1 MGEVAVRTLKVLL
14 LFIILLPCHVLPG
27 VAQQGQPVL
36 RIETGTHS
44 AGVGDAAV
52 DAAGR
57 IMVTVSDDK
66 TARIWSLPD
75 LRQLFVIRPDIG
87 SGQGGVLYTAAISP
101 DGRLV
106 AIGGFRP
113 EVLLFDVASKELVQ
127 RWSDVPNSVLS
138 LAFSAD
144 GNRLAAGLAKGGLR
158 VWNVTTRQLTSQ
170 DTEYDGGI
178 YGLSFAKDGRLV
190 TSCISGTLQVYDA
203 SGTFTRRA
211 TTELGRRPFQVR
223 FSPSGKL
230 IAAGFA
236 DAFAVEVHDADSL
249 AIKTKPSL
257 GTVKGKSLSRVAWG
271 SDGTTL
277 FAGGN
282 SKFGNSNPVFAWSNG
297 GGGEARRAA
306 AGFPDSV
313 GAILPLPDGH
323 LVTVSREGDMAVVAA
338 SGKSEFERKTV
349 GQDLTVA
356 ARIDDPSRQLRIARD
371 GKRVQWMPFG
381 SVMTPGA
388 KPRWLTFDT
397 DHLDLAVMAAPSQD
411 TANWAADAGA
421 LHVADW
427 DGGLTPRLNDRQLT
441 LKQGERAE
449 SVSVQDQRVL
459 LGTHFGVHAFDETG
473 RESWVATPGPTYRVN
488 QSGDGRVVV
497 AAVDD
502 GTIRWYRASDGL
514 LLLSLF
520 VTAEGDRWIAYTPQG
535 YYAASPGGEDLIGWH
550 IGNGADRLADFF
562 GASRLRDRFY
572 RPDVVSR
579 SLVALDPLEALAQA
593 NAAHGTNT
601 TATTSAIDATDLP
614 PVVKIIS
621 PQDGTQVT
629 GDEVVVEYAFR
640 SPSGQ
645 PVDEITTLMD
655 GRPAELTRSLAPS
668 GPAVPDGTHQRGIA
682 AASDTPAAATEPG
695 EVRARVAVAVP
706 AGREVEISLLA
717 ETANHRKS
725 EPARVRV
732 TGRPASR
739 QIASVKRLNAVLV
752 GISKYPDPKNRLMFA
767 AKDVT
772 DIAKVLD
779 TQRGAGLYNE
789 INVRVLTDEAATR
802 QNILKALN
810 WLRQET
816 KSDDTGVVFLSGHGV
831 PEEGQT
837 FFLTYDAEIGNL
849 AATAVTQGDLKNVL
863 SRVPGKVIA
872 FIDICHAG
880 SAVLQQGKNA
890 VVDMTSFVNIMRE
903 PGTGLIV
910 FASATSYQPAEEKE
924 ELQNGAFTSAL
935 KEGLMGGADFRR
947 KGAIRTDELNMFLNE
962 RVAELTD
969 DRQRPIMQRP
979 GDIPDFAF
987 MAHKQ

>member
-1 MGEVAVRTLKVLL
+1 MIRRSFDGGPAVRALNFFL
-14 LFIILLPCHVLPG
+14 LFLVLSTCPG
-27 VAQQGQPVL
+27 RPALAQQGQPIL

-87 SGQGGVLYTAAISP
+87 SGQAGVLYTAAISP

-127 RWSDVPNSVLS
+127 RWPDVPNSVLS

-158 VWNVTTRQLTSQ
+158 VWNVTTRELAAQ

-190 TSCISGTLQVYDA
+190 TSCINGTLQVYDA
-203 SGTFTRRA
+203 SGRLTRRA

-223 FSPSGKL
+223 FNPSGKL
-230 IAAGFA
+230 IAAGFI

-257 GTVKGKSLSRVAWG
+257 GMVKGKSLSRVAWG
-271 SDGTTL
+271 SDGSTL

-282 SKFGNSNPVFAWSNG
+282 SKFGNSNPVFAWSNS

-306 AGFPDSV
+306 IGFPDSV

-338 SGKSEFERKTV
+338 NGKSEFERKTV
-349 GQDLTVA
+349 AQDLNVG
-356 ARIDDPSRQLRIARD
+356 ARTDDPSRQLRLARD

-381 SVMTPGA
+381 AVMTSGT

-397 DHLDLAVMAAPSQD
+397 ENLDLAVMAAPSPD
-411 TANWAADAGA
+411 TANWLAEAGA

-427 DGGLTPRLNDRQLT
+427 DDGLTPRLNDRQLG

-459 LGTHFGVHAFDETG
+459 LGTHFGIHAFDDTG
-473 RESWVATPGPTYRVN
+473 REAWVATSGPTYRVN

-520 VTAEGDRWIAYTPQG
+520 VTADGDRWIAYTPQG

-579 SLVALDPLEALAQA
+579 ALVALDPLEALAQA
-593 NAAHGTNT
+593 NAAKGTNT
-601 TATTSAIDATDLP
+601 TMTTSAIDSTDLP
-614 PVVKIIS
+614 PVIKIIS
-621 PQDGTQVT
+621 PADGTQVT

-655 GRPAELTRSLAPS
+655 GRPADLTRSLAPS
-668 GPAVPDGTHQRGIA
+668 APALPEGTRQRGLA
-682 AASDTPAAATEPG
+682 PAADPG
-695 EVRARVAVAVP
+695 EIRARVAVAVP

-725 EPARVRV
+725 EPAHVRV

-739 QIASVKRLNAVLV
+739 QIVAVKRLNAVLV
-752 GISKYPDPKNRLMFA
+752 GISKYPDPRNQLMFA
-767 AKDVT
+767 AKDVA

-789 INVRVLTDEAATR
+789 INVKVLTDEAATR
-802 QNILKALN
+802 GNILKALN

-816 KSDDTGVVFLSGHGV
+816 RSDDTGVVFLSGHGV

-837 FFLTYDAEIGNL
+837 FFLTYDAEPGDL
-849 AATAVTQGDLKNVL
+849 AATAVTQSDLKNVL

-880 SAVLQQGKNA
+880 SAVLQQGKNS

-910 FASATSYQPAEEKE
+910 FASATSYQPAEERA
-924 ELQNGAFTSAL
+924 ELQNGVFTSAL
-935 KEGLMGGADFRR
+935 KEGLLGGADFRR
-947 KGAIRTDELNMFLNE
+947 KGAIRTDELNTFLNE
-962 RVAELTD
+962 RVAELTQ
-969 DRQRPIMQRP
+969 DRQHPVMQRP
-979 GDIPDFAF
+979 SDVPDFAF
-987 MAHKQ
+987 MARKQ